1 MADLDARY
9 RSILSEQ
16 FELRAKRNPR
26 FSKNAFA
33 KALGLDRTYYSK
45 LSSGKI
51 LLSLDLADQVTK
63 KLKLSP
69 KVRAEFL
76 MSAAEEQRCHAL
88 YLIDPALTGCDLE
101 KHPTNVLPKSR
112 RKKSE

>member
-51 LLSLDLADQVTK
+51 LL
-63 KLKLSP
+63 
-69 KVRAEFL
+69 
-76 MSAAEEQRCHAL
+76 
-88 YLIDPALTGCDLE
+88 
-101 KHPTNVLPKSR
+101 
-112 RKKSE
+112 